1 MRGIALLG
9 SRGVGRMN
17 GLVVGARGAGDAARG
32 TGLRRIPKQDRSRG
46 RIDDILNVAMDLIGR
61 KGIDAVTMK
70 EIASLSGGPIASVYQ
85 YFPNKSAIIAT
96 LYQRYIAQVKALV
109 MNGLVD
115 VRGGGDICRATD
127 AMIDLYAFFVR
138 GHPAVQDLV
147 NAIQAD
153 KMLADIDISETRLVA
168 AMFCEA
174 TEGFIDRDL
183 RERYRCTAFTMCHLT
198 VSLVRLVLKV
208 PPEEGDRIISDYKAS
223 VRAQIGMFVGHPA
236 ELPA

>member
-1 MRGIALLG
+1 M
-9 SRGVGRMN
+9 S
-17 GLVVGARGAGDAARG
+17 GLVVGARGAGDVARAI
-32 TGLRRIPKQDRSRG
+32 GLRRIPKQDRSRG

-109 MNGLVD
+109 INGLAD
-115 VRGGGDICRATD
+115 VRGEDDICRATD
-127 AMIDLYAFFVR
+127 TMIDLYAFFVR
-138 GHPAVQDLV
+138 SHPAVQDLV

-153 KMLADIDISETRLVA
+153 KMLADIDISETRSVA
-168 AMFCEA
+168 AMFCDA
-174 TEGFIDRDL
+174 TEGFIDREQ
-183 RERYRCTAFTMCHLT
+183 RERFRCTAFTMCHLT

-208 PPEEGDRIISDYKAS
+208 PQEEGDRIISDYKAS
-223 VRAQIGMFVGHPA
+223 VRAQIGGFVRHADAMPA
-236 ELPA
+236 